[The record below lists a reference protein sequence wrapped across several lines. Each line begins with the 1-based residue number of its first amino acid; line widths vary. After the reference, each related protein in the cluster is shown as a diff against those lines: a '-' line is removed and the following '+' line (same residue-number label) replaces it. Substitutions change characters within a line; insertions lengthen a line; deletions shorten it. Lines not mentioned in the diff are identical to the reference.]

1 MERRRMAPQSKREY
15 VESISV
21 RYRQSRRGEKQ
32 RILDEFMRVCG
43 DHRKYAIGL
52 LNRPLPE
59 PRPRRVPRRRPRY
72 SEAVI
77 ELLAELW
84 AVSGYLCAVR
94 LKAALPIWL
103 PWLRRR
109 RTLSPR
115 SRSGSSWRSA
125 RGSSNDGGTPT
136 NSG

>member
-1 MERRRMAPQSKREY
+1 MERRRMAQPSKRES
-15 VESISV
+15 VESISG

-32 RILDEFMRVCG
+32 RILDEVMRVCG
-43 DHRKYAIGL
+43 SHRTYAIGL

-59 PRPRRVPRRRPRY
+59 PRPRY

-77 ELLAELW
+77 ELWAELW
-84 AVSGYLCAVR
+84 AVSGSRCAVR

-125 RGSSNDGGTPT
+125 RGSSNDGCTPT